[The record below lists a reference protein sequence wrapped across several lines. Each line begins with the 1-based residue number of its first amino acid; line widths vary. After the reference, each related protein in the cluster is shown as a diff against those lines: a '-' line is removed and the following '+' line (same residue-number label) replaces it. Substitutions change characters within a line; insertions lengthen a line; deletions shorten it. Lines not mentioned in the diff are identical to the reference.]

1 MDSKAT
7 AEPPLAAA
15 VRLRAVWDGN
25 LAMQKSLLE
34 SQTEASLDG
43 ILVVDTEGNI
53 LLHNQRFLELWQVCA
68 EFIGTRSDER
78 LLSAVRAHVT
88 DPAEF
93 AERID
98 YLYRH
103 PNETSREEVRLRDGR
118 VFDRYSAP
126 IKGEGAAPYGR
137 VWFFRDISEQY
148 RSRVQIEALAQ
159 SLSKHVAELEKTQLE
174 LQHAVRARDEFLS
187 IASHELKTPV
197 TALHLQIQNIMR
209 AVGRSDKKVT
219 EAWLLA
225 KVVRSEPQLMRLSRL
240 IDNLLDVSRIT
251 AGRLEFEREP
261 VDLSAV
267 TEETAERLR
276 EEAVRVGS
284 TIVVQAQP
292 KIIGY
297 WDRLRLEQ
305 VITNLMTNAI
315 KYGGGRPIEVQ
326 VTCAAQRAFVT
337 VKDLGIG
344 ISAENQARIF
354 ERFERA
360 VSDRQYGGLGL
371 GLWITRQIVEA
382 LSGRITVES
391 NFGAGSRFTVELPQT
406 PCPPA
411 GSSGSPPP

>member
-1 MDSKAT
+1 MDSKAIAGPT
-7 AEPPLAAA
+7 LGAA
-15 VRLRAVWDGN
+15 VRPVAVWDGD
-25 LAMQKSLLE
+25 LAMQKGLLE

-43 ILVVDTEGNI
+43 ILVVDTVGNV
-53 LLHNQRFLELWQVCA
+53 LLHNQRFLELWEACA
-68 EFIGTRSDER
+68 EIIEARSDKR
-78 LLSAVRAHVT
+78 LLDAVRDLVE
-88 DPAEF
+88 DPTEF

-103 PNETSREEVRLRDGR
+103 PQETSREEIRLRDGR

-126 IKGEGAAPYGR
+126 INGEGTAPCGR

-159 SLSKHVAELEKTQLE
+159 SLGRHVEALEKTQVE

-209 AVGRSDKKVT
+209 AAGRSDKKVT
-219 EAWLLA
+219 EAWLLS
-225 KVVRSEPQLMRLSRL
+225 KVLRSEPQLMRLSRL

-251 AGRLEFEREP
+251 AGRLEFERES

-267 TEETAERLR
+267 TAETVERLR

-284 TIVVQAQP
+284 SIVVQAQP
-292 KIIGY
+292 QIIGY

-305 VITNLMTNAI
+305 VITNLITNAI
-315 KYGGGRPIEVQ
+315 KYGGGKPIEVR
-326 VTCAAQRAFVT
+326 VTCAAERAFVS
-337 VKDLGIG
+337 VKDYGIG
-344 ISAENQARIF
+344 ISTENQARIF
-354 ERFERA
+354 DRFERA
-360 VSDRQYGGLGL
+360 VSGREYGGLGL

-391 NFGAGSRFTVELPQT
+391 NFGTGSRFTVELPQT

-411 GSSGSPPP
+411 GGSGSPPP